1 MKWTEGVIRAEKIVD
16 RWCRQSVAIHP
27 TSSRTDAQPC
37 AAVLVLRLAAVRLA
51 APLGD
56 RVVLDA
62 ETGRPV
68 TEEPA

>member
-1 MKWTEGVIRAEKIVD
+1 
-16 RWCRQSVAIHP
+16 
-27 TSSRTDAQPC
+27 
-37 AAVLVLRLAAVRLA
+37 VLVLRLAAVRLA

-68 TEEPA
+68 TEEPG